1 MHALARTTLA
11 LACLSSTLS
20 GCGSS
25 RDHISLLEDPLDET
39 SNVVPDYQDCATS
52 FGTLRT
58 DRPFVVGARVTV
70 LAGRNSECI
79 DYSFWSGCR
88 QYAPGPRSQSL
99 RSSDPTV
106 LAQEGTDT
114 WVFLAPGE
122 ASLILEIDGQDTQR
136 LTLRAEEAASLEASI
151 VAQAGLDAG
160 DGYDDIV
167 IPPTLVPA
175 DGAALLRSGVGVGIV
190 VLARD
195 AEGRALCGHPEVEV
209 TVSGGLSRSADSGTA
224 GLGMPFVL
232 EAADGASDGL
242 VEMTVRGRTVTAR
255 LDVIEPAELTEL
267 RVVERDIDD
276 PDSLDHLFEAT
287 PLAGER
293 AVHGASLVEHTS
305 DTGDCTDVS
314 VRFDRDGLPSNTRFY
329 AQSYCGNDAEPSFEV
344 HLVEAPALGASLTL
358 RPQ

>member
-11 LACLSSTLS
+11 LSCLGSLLS
-20 GCGSS
+20 GCGGS
-25 RDHISLLEDPLDET
+25 RDFISLFGQATDET
-39 SNVVPDYQDCATS
+39 SNAAVDYQGCGGS
-52 FGTLRT
+52 YGTLRT
-58 DRPFVVGARVTV
+58 DRPFVVGARITV
-70 LAGRNSECI
+70 HAGRNAECL

-88 QYAPGPRSQSL
+88 EYAPGPRSQSL
-99 RSSDPTV
+99 RSSDPTI
-106 LAQEGTDT
+106 LAREDGDT

-122 ASLILEIDGQDTQR
+122 ASLILEVDGDDTQR
-136 LTLRAEEAASLEASI
+136 VTLRAEEPVGLEASI

-160 DGYDDIV
+160 DGYDGIV

-195 AEGRALCGHPEVEV
+195 AEGRALCGHPVVEV

-232 EAADGASDGL
+232 EALEGASDGL

-255 LDVIEPAELTEL
+255 LEVIEPSELTEL

-293 AVHGASLVEHTS
+293 AVHGASLVERTS
-305 DTGDCTDVS
+305 DAADCTDVS

-344 HLVEAPALGASLTL
+344 LLVEAPALGASLTL
-358 RPQ
+358 GRQ